1 MNQLKLELNNF
12 FIEPFAHITIRKILS
27 LGLLMLIIA
36 CSNDLEK
43 IHEISIQN
51 QASFPIETI
60 KDCEIIYSDSAKVRV
75 LLNATLMNRYDDEDS
90 YVEFKDGLKVQFFD
104 VNGKK
109 ESELNA
115 DYAIVD
121 DEKDLMLAQNNVVV
135 RNVDG
140 DILETEKLNWNKQKE
155 EIFTDEFVKIT
166 TENEV
171 IFGQGLVS
179 NQNFSKYSIRKI
191 KGTITINQSNE

>member
-1 MNQLKLELNNF
+1 
-12 FIEPFAHITIRKILS
+12 
-27 LGLLMLIIA
+27 MLIAA

-60 KDCEIIYSDSAKVRV
+60 KNCEIIYSDSAKVRV
-75 LLNATLMNRYDDEDS
+75 LLNATLMNRYADEES
-90 YVEFKDGLKVQFFD
+90 YIEFKNGLKVQFFD

-115 DYAIVD
+115 DYAIID
-121 DEKDLMLAQNNVVV
+121 EEKDLMLAQHNVVV

-140 DILETEKLNWNKQKE
+140 DVLETEKLNWNKQKE

-179 NQNFSKYSIRKI
+179 NQNFSKYTIRKI

>member
-1 MNQLKLELNNF
+1 M
-12 FIEPFAHITIRKILS
+12 
-27 LGLLMLIIA
+27 
-36 CSNDLEK
+36 EK

-60 KDCEIIYSDSAKVRV
+60 HDCEIIYSDSAKVRV
-75 LLNATLMNRYDDEDS
+75 LLNASLINRYADEKT

-115 DYAIVD
+115 DYAIID
-121 DEKDLMLAQNNVVV
+121 DENDLMYAENNVIV
-135 RNVDG
+135 RNIDG
-140 DILETEKLNWNKQKE
+140 DILETEKLSWDQQKE
-155 EIFTDEFVKIT
+155 EIYTEEFIKIT

-171 IFGQGLVS
+171 IFGKGLVS
-179 NQNFSKYSIRKI
+179 NQNFSRYTIRKI
-191 KGTITINQSNE
+191 KGSITINQLDE

>member
-1 MNQLKLELNNF
+1 
-12 FIEPFAHITIRKILS
+12 
-27 LGLLMLIIA
+27 MLIAA

-75 LLNATLMNRYDDEDS
+75 LLNSTLMNRYADEES
-90 YVEFKDGLKVQFFD
+90 YIEFKNGLKVQFFD

-121 DEKDLMLAQNNVVV
+121 EEKDLMLAQHNVVV

-140 DILETEKLNWNKQKE
+140 DVLETEKLNWNQQKE

-166 TENEV
+166 TDNEV

-179 NQNFSKYSIRKI
+179 NQNFSKYTIRKI

>member
-1 MNQLKLELNNF
+1 M
-12 FIEPFAHITIRKILS
+12 
-27 LGLLMLIIA
+27 
-36 CSNDLEK
+36 EK
-43 IHEISIQN
+43 VHEISIQN

-75 LLNATLMNRYDDEDS
+75 LLNATLMNRYADEKT

-121 DEKDLMLAQNNVVV
+121 DGNDLMLAESNVVV
-135 RNVDG
+135 RNIEG
-140 DILETEKLNWNKQKE
+140 DILETEKLNWNQQKE

-171 IFGQGLVS
+171 IFGEGLVS
-179 NQNFSKYSIRKI
+179 NQNFSKYTIRKI
-191 KGTITINQSNE
+191 KGTININQPNE

>member
-12 FIEPFAHITIRKILS
+12 FIVPLAHITIRKILS

-75 LLNATLMNRYDDEDS
+75 LLNATLMNRYADEDS

-121 DEKDLMLAQNNVVV
+121 DKKDLMLAQNNVVV

>member
-12 FIEPFAHITIRKILS
+12 FIVPLAHITIRKILS

-75 LLNATLMNRYDDEDS
+75 LLNATLMNRYADEDS

-104 VNGKK
+104 VNGEK

-121 DEKDLMLAQNNVVV
+121 DKKDLMLAQNNVVV

>member
-1 MNQLKLELNNF
+1 
-12 FIEPFAHITIRKILS
+12 
-27 LGLLMLIIA
+27 MLIAA

-60 KDCEIIYSDSAKVRV
+60 KNCEIIYSDSAKVRV
-75 LLNATLMNRYDDEDS
+75 LLNATLMNRYADEES
-90 YVEFKDGLKVQFFD
+90 YIEFKNGLKVQFFD

-115 DYAIVD
+115 DYAIID
-121 DEKDLMLAQNNVVV
+121 EEKDLMLAQHNVVV

-140 DILETEKLNWNKQKE
+140 DVLETEKLNWNQQKE

-179 NQNFSKYSIRKI
+179 NQNFSKYTIRKI